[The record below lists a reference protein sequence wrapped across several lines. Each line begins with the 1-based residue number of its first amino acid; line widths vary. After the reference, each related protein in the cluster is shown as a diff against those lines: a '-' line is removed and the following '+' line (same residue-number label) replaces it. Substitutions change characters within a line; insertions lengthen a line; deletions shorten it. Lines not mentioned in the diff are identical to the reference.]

1 MDDIREMLIAGAK
14 GIGIKVTAEQAGK
27 FQRYMELLVEWNEK
41 MNLTAITEP
50 VEIVEKH
57 FLDSLTLL
65 LACKP
70 KDGGKLLDVG
80 TGAGFPG
87 VPLKIMRTDLDVTLL
102 DGSNKRLN
110 FLGELCGE
118 LGIECRRV
126 HKRAEEAGLDK
137 TMRESYDLVTAR
149 AVAQLR
155 VLSEY
160 CLPLVKMKG
169 YFVAM
174 KGPGAGDE
182 LAEAGNAL
190 DILGGDKVEV
200 RQIELPTAGER
211 NLVVVRK
218 LSFTPKG
225 YPRHGGT
232 ITKHPL

>member
-41 MNLTAITEP
+41 LNLTAITEP
-50 VEIVEKH
+50 GEIVEKH

-65 LACKP
+65 PACKP

-87 VPLKIMRTDLDVTLL
+87 VPLKIMRPDLDVTLL

-137 TMRESYDLVTAR
+137 RMRESYDLVAAR

-155 VLSEY
+155 VLCEY

-190 DILGGDKVEV
+190 YILGGDKVEV
-200 RQIELPTAGER
+200 RQVELPTAGER
-211 NLVVVRK
+211 NLIVVRK

-232 ITKHPL
+232 ISKHPL

>member
-14 GIGIKVTAEQAGK
+14 GIGIKVTAEQAEK

-41 MNLTAITEP
+41 LNLTAITEP
-50 VEIVEKH
+50 GEIVEKH

-70 KDGGKLLDVG
+70 KEGGKLLDVG

-87 VPLKIMRTDLDVTLL
+87 VPLKIMRPDLDVTLL

-110 FLGELCGE
+110 FLSELCGE

-160 CLPLVKMKG
+160 GLPLVKMKG

-200 RQIELPTAGER
+200 RQVELPTAGER

>member
-1 MDDIREMLIAGAK
+1 MENIKEKLISQAK
-14 GIGIKVTAEQAGK
+14 GLGIKVTAEQAEK
-27 FQRYMELLVEWNEK
+27 FQRYMELLIEWNEK
-41 MNLTAITEP
+41 LNLTAITEP
-50 VEIVEKH
+50 DEIVEKH
-57 FLDSLTLL
+57 FIDSLTLL
-65 LACKP
+65 LACRP
-70 KDGGKLLDVG
+70 KEGGKLLDVG

-87 VPLKIMRTDLDVTLL
+87 VPVKIMRPDLEVTLL
-102 DGSNKRLN
+102 DGSNKRLS
-110 FLGELCGE
+110 FLGQLCGE

-137 TMRESYDLVTAR
+137 AMRESYDMVTAR

-155 VLSEY
+155 VLCEY

-169 YFVAM
+169 FFVAM

-182 LAEAGNAL
+182 LAQAKNAL

-200 RQIELPTAGER
+200 KQFELPEAGER
-211 NLVVVRK
+211 NLIVVRK

-232 ITKHPL
+232 ISKHPL